1 MKGDEQLLAELKE
14 ATEGL
19 IFMSESDYP
28 LEVIRWEGTNEISP
42 EYIRES
48 AGQPPAE
55 PLKITSADESF
66 KVAASEAEWKSKEE
80 LDTAKRYQTLV
91 RLLKENLTD
100 LKVYRV
106 GEINIPV
113 YVIGRHAAGSW
124 MGVSTRVVET

>member
-1 MKGDEQLLAELKE
+1 M
-14 ATEGL
+14 
-19 IFMSESDYP
+19 
-28 LEVIRWEGTNEISP
+28 
-42 EYIRES
+42 
-48 AGQPPAE
+48 
-55 PLKITSADESF
+55 KITSADEFF

-113 YVIGRHAAGSW
+113 HVIGRHATGSW

>member
-55 PLKITSADESF
+55 PLKITSADEFF
-66 KVAASEAEWKSKEE
+66 KVAASEAEWRSK
-80 LDTAKRYQTLV
+80 KQ
-91 RLLKENLTD
+91 
-100 LKVYRV
+100 
-106 GEINIPV
+106 
-113 YVIGRHAAGSW
+113 
-124 MGVSTRVVET
+124 